1 MRISDWS
8 SDVCSSDLWATE
20 PLHVV
25 EGFRER
31 HEDQPS
37 RDRQTARCVEMD
49 RAVQDVLRA
58 VRAKS
63 GGDPTRGRADP
74 AARYDDLARGRS
86 EERSAGKECVRTCR
100 SRGTPYN

>member
-1 MRISDWS
+1 MFVANTEQEPGSIQR
-8 SDVCSSDLWATE
+8 DVVIASLVVGSQWATE

-37 RDRQTARCVEMD
+37 RDRQTASCVEMD

-63 GGDPTRGRADP
+63 GGDPTRGRTDRPEEQPTELQTLLRTANT
-74 AARYDDLARGRS
+74 AR
-86 EERSAGKECVRTCR
+86 
-100 SRGTPYN
+100 